1 MTQKLVVLILSIL
14 VVLFWLTDDSDEE
27 YESYN
32 PNQVTV
38 EYQCDQIDSYKHVP
52 YEVIQE
58 CKSRGFSVRESI

>member
-1 MTQKLVVLILSIL
+1 MYKNMVVLILSIL

-27 YESYN
+27 YGNYN
-32 PNQVTV
+32 PNEVTV
-38 EYQCDQIDSYKHVP
+38 EYQCDQLETYKHVP

>member
-1 MTQKLVVLILSIL
+1 MLQKLIVLLVSIM
-14 VVLFWLTDDSDEE
+14 VVLFWLTDDSDEP

-32 PNQVTV
+32 IKEVTV
-38 EYQCDQIDSYKHVP
+38 EYQCDQLDSYKHVP